1 MGFFYTKAMS
11 MLEKIFKKKEFTP
24 GIAGIRNL
32 FTTKIFGRTN
42 ENTDLYKGWV
52 YRCVSTIA
60 EEVSSSKLR
69 LYKRG
74 KNGKNDEE
82 VLDHELLRLLERPNP
97 EMTLADVLEWISSFI
112 DLDGNA
118 YLYKAK
124 VANKTKELWPL
135 RSDWVKVKPSDD
147 KKRLVGGYA
156 YFNGEG
162 NIPLDIEEVIHF
174 REFNPKFF
182 NKQTP
187 FKGIGTVEA
196 AKDIVEEDHTIKE
209 WNKKFFENGA
219 VTSGVLEYDGEL
231 NEKQKKRIEL
241 GWKKQQEGTENAG
254 RTPILSGGLK
264 WKQTQFSQRELAF
277 IDQRKLDRD
286 DIFLMFGIPKGL
298 LMAEDVNLANSKTAL
313 WAFTRF
319 TVRPR
324 LRKIEDVLNAT
335 LAKEYGDE
343 FYFEFD
349 NPVPE
354 DRAQTVSEYSAG
366 VNQWLTPNDIRR
378 EEGLEELEGGD
389 ELRQSTSN
397 PLLGLGVHDHEHKG
411 KKKSLNTD
419 ERTVKGEGAWND
431 MLKAQQPYEDKYKG
445 EFRKYF
451 HGLRTR
457 VIQRLSEQKAVKAQT
472 SDLIDDDEE
481 VSAMVDLL
489 TPMQR
494 ELLEKSGKLALKKL
508 GLTNDFVITP
518 TIEEVLSKYNI
529 RLATAINRTTRQQL
543 EDIFVE
549 GEGDGIQEVTSKI
562 DQYFEWADDTRAERI
577 ARSETIR
584 TSNQGMED
592 AWAQSE
598 IVESKEWYTALDERV
613 CPFCDEMDG
622 TVVAL
627 GENYFDK
634 GDEFNGMTL
643 DFRDIGE
650 PPLHT
655 SCRCVLLPVLK

>member
-1 MGFFYTKAMS
+1 
-11 MLEKIFKKKEFTP
+11 MLEKLFHRKKEFAP
-24 GIAGIRNL
+24 GISGIRNL
-32 FTTKIFGRTN
+32 FVTKILGQ
-42 ENTDLYKGWV
+42 ENNNADLYKGWV

-60 EEVSSSKLR
+60 EEVSSAKLR
-69 LYKRG
+69 LYRKSKDG
-74 KNGKNDEE
+74 NDTE
-82 VLDHELLRLLERPNP
+82 VTDHELLSLLERPNP
-97 EMTLADVLEWISSFI
+97 EMTQADVLEWISSFI

-124 VANKTKELWPL
+124 VGTKTRELWPL
-135 RSDWVKVKPSDD
+135 RSDWVKIKPSDD

-156 YFNGEG
+156 YYNGEG
-162 NIPLDIEEVIHF
+162 NIPLQIEEVIHF

-182 NKQTP
+182 NKQIP

-209 WNKKFFENGA
+209 WNKNFFKNGA
-219 VTSGVLEYDGEL
+219 TTSGVLEYDGEL

-241 GWKKQQEGTENAG
+241 GWKKQQEGTDNAG
-254 RTPILSGGLK
+254 KTPILSGGLK

-335 LAKEYGDE
+335 LVKEYGDDL
-343 FYFEFD
+343 YFEFD

-389 ELRQSTSN
+389 ELRQSSN
-397 PLLGLGVHDHEHKG
+397 PLIGLGEHGHSHKG
-411 KKKSLNTD
+411 KKKILTMD
-419 ERTVKGEGAWND
+419 ERTEKGEKEWHD
-431 MLKAQQPYEDKYKG
+431 MLKAQQPYENKYKN

-457 VIQRLSEQKAVKAQT
+457 VIQRLGEMKSVKAT
-472 SDLIDDDEE
+472 ASDIVDDEE
-481 VSAMVDLL
+481 EVRTMIELL
-489 TPMQR
+489 TPLQR
-494 ELLEKSGKLALKKL
+494 ELIEKAGNLALKKL
-508 GLTNDFVITP
+508 GLTTDFVITP
-518 TIEEVLSKYNI
+518 DIEKVLEKYHV
-529 RLATAINRTTRQQL
+529 RLATAINRTTREQL
-543 EDIFVE
+543 EDILIESE
-549 GEGDGIQEVTSKI
+549 GVGISEVTEKI
-562 DQYFEWADDTRAERI
+562 DEYFEWADDVRAERI

-592 AWAQSE
+592 AWKQSDL
-598 IVESKEWYTALDERV
+598 VESKEWYTALDERV

-634 GDEFNGMTL
+634 GDEFMGMQL